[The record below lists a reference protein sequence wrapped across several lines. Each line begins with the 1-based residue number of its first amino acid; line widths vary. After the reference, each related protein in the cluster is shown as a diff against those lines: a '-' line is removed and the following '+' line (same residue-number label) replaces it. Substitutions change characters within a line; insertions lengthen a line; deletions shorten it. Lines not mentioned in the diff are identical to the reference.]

1 MAAGNGSGA
10 TAAWMLER
18 LQALCADDTTT
29 GREDHGLP
37 ALRTLLHELGADVT
51 LQQVAPGRHNVF
63 AQWSGAPEVLLS
75 THLDTVPPFIAPRI
89 SGDLLHGRGA
99 CDAKGQLVCQLAAIV
114 DLLAAGSTNVAWLG
128 VIGEET
134 DSIGATAAVTHFA
147 DRCRSV
153 RAVVDGEPTDN
164 LLATGQRGALQLR
177 LRVHG
182 LPAHSGTPELGR
194 SAIWPLLE
202 WLQRL
207 RTLPERQDAE
217 LGPEIW
223 NLGLL
228 RGGEAP
234 NIVPATAEATLFV
247 RALPGCDF
255 AVRAQQ
261 MAPEHGEVEI
271 VSQTPAD
278 RYPAMDGF
286 RHAFVPFGSD
296 APRLRQ
302 LAPSRAIA
310 LVGPGSIRVA
320 HTAEERITGSELASG
335 KELLVRLA
343 NKVFAEARR

>member
-1 MAAGNGSGA
+1 
-10 TAAWMLER
+10 MLER
-18 LQALCADDTTT
+18 LQALCGYDTTT
-29 GREDHGLP
+29 GQEDRGLP
-37 ALRTLLHELGADVT
+37 ALRALLQELGADVT

-63 AQWSGAPEVLLS
+63 AQWSGAPQALLT
-75 THLDTVPPFIAPRI
+75 THLDTVPPFIGPRVH
-89 SGDLLHGRGA
+89 GDLLHGRGA
-99 CDAKGQLVCQLAAIV
+99 CDAKGQLVCQLAAIAE
-114 DLLAAGSTNVAWLG
+114 LLAAGQTNLAWLG

-134 DSIGATAAVTHFA
+134 DSIGATAAVNHFA
-147 DRCRSV
+147 DRCRSLRTV
-153 RAVVDGEPTDN
+153 IDGEPTEN
-164 LLATGQRGALQLR
+164 VLATGQRGALQLR

-182 LPAHSGTPELGR
+182 VPAHSGTPELGR

-202 WLQRL
+202 WLQQL
-207 RTLPERQDAE
+207 RTLPLRQDAE

-234 NIVPATAEATLFV
+234 NIVPATAEAVLFV

-255 AVRAQQ
+255 AMRAQQ
-261 MAPEHGEVEI
+261 LAPEHGEVEI

-310 LVGPGSIRVA
+310 LVGPGSIRLA
-320 HTAEERITGSELASG
+320 HTAEERITGSELSEG
-335 KELLVRLA
+335 KDLLVRLVRQA
-343 NKVFAEARR
+343 LSGAAS